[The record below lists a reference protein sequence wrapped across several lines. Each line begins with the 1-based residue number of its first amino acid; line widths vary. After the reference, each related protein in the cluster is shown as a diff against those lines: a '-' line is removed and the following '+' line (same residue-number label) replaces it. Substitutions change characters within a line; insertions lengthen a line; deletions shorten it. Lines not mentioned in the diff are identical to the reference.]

1 MHIQLTFSD
10 FCDAFRTMDRDNQ
23 FTYAGKR
30 ALFDYIEDY
39 EAQTGEPI
47 ELDIIA
53 LCCEYTEADYAEIAE
68 MYSIEADDEEDIEEA
83 VWAHLEDH
91 TIIVGKVP
99 GGLVFCSDF

>member
-1 MHIQLTFSD
+1 MHIQVTFYD
-10 FCDAFRTMDRDNQ
+10 FCNAFYDKGRDNQ
-23 FTYAGKR
+23 FTHVGKR
-30 ALFDYIEDY
+30 ALFDYL
-39 EAQTGEPI
+39 EASEEESL

-53 LCCEYTEADYAEIAE
+53 LCCEYTEASYEEIAE